1 MKEWHPLLPIV
12 FNSELAATFSF
23 LLGCSGN
30 FEAPHYLPLKH
41 KLHIYHGFLS
51 LSLRF
56 CYVWY
61 WGYLSG
67 QFVSEPSLHRS
78 GLKRCVYGLL
88 KAQQKPF
95 DLHWPWS
102 FCILWFASSHSHW
115 ASLVLIPPLLRI
127 WHSRVGLCL
136 CSTSFNP
143 QLWNTY
149 VLCDR

>member
-30 FEAPHYLPLKH
+30 LEAPRYF
-41 KLHIYHGFLS
+41 KLHIYHSFLS

-61 WGYLSG
+61 KLARQIAS
-67 QFVSEPSLHRS
+67 VSKPSVLRWS
-78 GLKRCVYGLL
+78 LGRCVYGLL
-88 KAQQKPF
+88 KAQQKPC

-102 FCILWFASSHSHW
+102 FCILWFASSHSRC
-115 ASLVLIPPLLRI
+115 ASLMLISQLHLF
-127 WHSRVGLCL
+127 WCLHVELCL
-136 CSTSFNP
+136 CSSSLNIKF
-143 QLWNTY
+143 WITY
-149 VLCDR
+149 LLCGR